1 MATTITGSGP
11 FKTVRV
17 DLGATAAKVEAIT
30 LPRWAREVEVSVYA
44 SDNTTATAGTFSSS
58 GTDGAD
64 PDASAIRIDSA
75 ERKFFGFAPSESAV
89 LIYVSADVINAV
101 AHVRVT
107 S

>member
-58 GTDGAD
+58 GTDGAN
-64 PDASAIRIDSA
+64 PDAAAIRIDSA
-75 ERKFFGFAPSESAV
+75 ERKFLGFSPSESAV
-89 LIYVSADVINAV
+89 VIYVSGDVINAV

>member
-11 FKTVRV
+11 LKTTRV

-44 SDNTTATAGTFSSS
+44 SDNTTATAGTLSAT

-75 ERKFFGFAPSESAV
+75 ERKYLGLMPSESAV
-89 LIYVSADVINAV
+89 VLYVSADVTNGV